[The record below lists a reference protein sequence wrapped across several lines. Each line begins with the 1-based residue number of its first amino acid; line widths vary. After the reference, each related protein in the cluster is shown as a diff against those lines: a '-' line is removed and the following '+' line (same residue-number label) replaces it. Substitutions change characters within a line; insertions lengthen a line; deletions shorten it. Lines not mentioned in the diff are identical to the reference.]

1 MKWIWVAIVI
11 LIAGVWYWRGNLK
24 VPIKVDPVEMVNEMK
39 ISTFRVEEVA
49 RGLSVPWAI
58 VFAGDNRLLVTE
70 RPGKIT
76 EIKNGVVNMTPLISF
91 PEVVEKSEDG
101 LMGLTSDGSYLYACL
116 AYQKGSGLV
125 NKIVRLKDLGNK
137 IEVDRII
144 LDDLPSAANHAG
156 CRIKFGP
163 DKKLYIT
170 VGDATKRDLAQNKNS
185 YAGKMLRM
193 NSDGA
198 EVEIYSLGH
207 RNSQGFDWHPK
218 TGELWA
224 TEHGPSGF
232 DGPGGGDEINII
244 RQGGNYG
251 WPNVSHTTDKK
262 AGYESPIAVFTPAVA
277 PAAGAF
283 WDGEFYFAG
292 LRGEGIW
299 KVNPDGSTVKLP
311 NINYGRIRELIVGP
325 DNALYFSTSNT
336 DGRGKPRDGDDKIY
350 RLTW

>member
-1 MKWIWVAIVI
+1 MGPVI
-11 LIAGVWYWRGNLK
+11 LPAGSLDSESEKAMY
-24 VPIKVDPVEMVNEMK
+24 
-39 ISTFRVEEVA
+39 VEEVA

-58 VFAGDNRLLVTE
+58 VFTDSNRMLVTE

-76 EIKNGVVNMTPLISF
+76 EIVNGQVNKAPLLTF

-101 LMGLTSDGSYLYACL
+101 LMGLTKDDKYLYACV

-125 NKIVRLKDLGNK
+125 NKIVRLTDLKTK
-137 IEVDRII
+137 IEVDKVI

-163 DKKLYIT
+163 DGKLYIT
-170 VGDATKRDLAQNKNS
+170 VGDAQKKELAQDKSS
-185 YAGKMLRM
+185 YAGKILRV
-193 NSDGA
+193 NSDGSDL
-198 EVEIYSLGH
+198 EIYSLGH
-207 RNSQGFDWHPK
+207 RNPQGIDWNPE
-218 TGELWA
+218 TGDLWV

-251 WPNVSHTTDKK
+251 WPKVSHTTDKK
-262 AGYESPIAVFTPAVA
+262 AGFESPIAVFTPAVA

-283 WDGEFYFAG
+283 WNGEFYFAG

-299 KVNPDGSTVKLP
+299 KVNPDGSSEKLA

-325 DNALYFSTSNT
+325 DDALYFSTSNT
-336 DGRGKPRDGDDKIY
+336 DGRGKIKEGDDKIY